1 MKNKKGFTLIEII
14 ICISLIVIIGSGSF
28 ISIRLMNKKLLIDKL
43 NQITDK
49 ATLAAQTYIET
60 NKNASNQLYNNKN
73 GVSLPLQLLVN
84 EGLLDLKG
92 TNLTESDIRNQY
104 VTTFLGSTGS
114 SDNCEQITSAT
125 SWSNNQPVY
134 LCLNSSE
141 NSNKETTLFNENS
154 NKLKSILNDIYYF
167 KGQNPDNYIEFDG
180 NMFTCN
186 FTANHIRIISIN
198 KDDSLTITFGT
209 TMRNRKSATASENI
223 CNTKDNSITSNVV
236 EREDILNTGGIE
248 WQFYISDGYKIP
260 YTNWLGRLSTE
271 GDTRGRHHEVIEHCV
286 PSDDD
291 EYCISAVYY
300 YTKMTLPNT
309 CKLDSGTGTE
319 DNKYVL
325 KC

>member
-14 ICISLIVIIGSGSF
+14 ICISLIVIIGAGSF

-104 VTTFLGSTGS
+104 VITFLGSTGS

-167 KGQNPDNYIEFDG
+167 KGQNPDNYIKFDS
-180 NMFTCN
+180 NMFDCN
-186 FTANHIRIISIN
+186 FDVKYIRIISIN
-198 KDDSLTITFGT
+198 KDDSLEITFVTGKQISY
-209 TMRNRKSATASENI
+209 RGDESNLVCK
-223 CNTKDNSITSNVV
+223 TKDSSISTSVIT
-236 EREDILNTGGIE
+236 REDILNTSDIKFQFAADGGFST
-248 WQFYISDGYKIP
+248 QYPND
-260 YTNWLGRLSTE
+260 TTWLAQLKSIGEGGRY
-271 GDTRGRHHEVIEHCV
+271 HEEI
-286 PSDDD
+286 
-291 EYCISAVYY
+291 YY
-300 YTKMTLPNT
+300 YIESNWSARHYSKMTLPNT
-309 CKLDSGTGTE
+309 CKLDSGIGTM
-319 DNKYVL
+319 DDMYIL